1 MSVCVEQET
10 MALSEEEQKKLK
22 SDKYGAVEE
31 IRCGPDPTNK
41 ESPHGLTRQ
50 GLVVVVLLVHVS
62 RSPVLTSASG

>member
-1 MSVCVEQET
+1 MSMHGYAITAGQGCCGADQLVVDVVYVEQET

-41 ESPHGLTRQ
+41 PLID
-50 GLVVVVLLVHVS
+50 
-62 RSPVLTSASG
+62 